1 MAKYQVTMR
10 HDEDT
15 LLALSH
21 MQYDLFCTRNRVAR
35 TFLSV
40 ALIAAGLS
48 VSEWWSLL
56 AIGYGCYLV
65 TTTYASSNR
74 TAHRI
79 AEQLKESGQP
89 FPCSVY
95 SFEKNAM
102 RITTQPDGAELDPL
116 PYAGVLKLGEDR
128 DAFYLFR
135 DQYGGYRIPK
145 QELGDREAAFKSFI
159 EERTGKLFQ
168 GRFSPFERLRAR
180 LHERKAKQNKRN
192 GQKKTRR

>member
-1 MAKYQVTMR
+1 MAKYQVTMQ

-15 LLALSH
+15 LLALSR
-21 MQYDLFCTRNRVAR
+21 MQYDLFCTSNRVAR

-40 ALIAAGLS
+40 ALIAAGIS
-48 VSEWWSLL
+48 ASSWWSLL
-56 AIGYGCYLV
+56 AVGYGCYLV

-74 TAHRI
+74 TARRI
-79 AEQLKESGQP
+79 ADQLKSSGQP

-102 RITTQPDGAELDPL
+102 RITTQPDGEELDPL
-116 PYAGVLKLGEDR
+116 PYAGVLRLGEDR

-145 QELGDREAAFKSFI
+145 RELGDREAAFKSFI

-168 GRFSPFERLRAR
+168 GKFSPLERLRAR
-180 LHERKAKQNKRN
+180 LHERKTERR
-192 GQKKTRR
+192 KTRR

>member
-1 MAKYQVTMR
+1 MTKYQVTMQ
-10 HDEDT
+10 HDEES
-15 LLALSH
+15 LVALSH

-79 AEQLKESGQP
+79 AEHFKESGQP

-95 SFEKNAM
+95 SFEKNVM
-102 RITTQPDGAELDPL
+102 RITTQPDGEELDPL
-116 PYAGVLKLGEDR
+116 PYAGVLKLGEDAR
-128 DAFYLFR
+128 AFYLFR
-135 DQYGGYRIPK
+135 DQYGGYMVPK
-145 QELGDREAAFKSFI
+145 HELGDRAAAFKSFV

-168 GRFSPFERLRAR
+168 GKFSPLARLRAR
-180 LHERKAKQNKRN
+180 LHERKMKRR
-192 GQKKTRR
+192 GPRR